1 MDLIFIQQAVTVF
14 YLYLLGGMGLFLY
27 VDMKVKEIPE
37 DDERAQIKQ
46 IWMAGKVQLVPYF
59 LAGWPILLALVALSI
74 IGSLFNAFSKNT
86 PNDK

>member
-1 MDLIFIQQAVTVF
+1 MDLTSIQQAVTVF

-37 DDERAQIKQ
+37 DDEKAQIKQ
-46 IWMAGKVQLVPYF
+46 IWMAGKIQLVPYF

-74 IGSLFNAFSKNT
+74 IGSLLNALSKNT